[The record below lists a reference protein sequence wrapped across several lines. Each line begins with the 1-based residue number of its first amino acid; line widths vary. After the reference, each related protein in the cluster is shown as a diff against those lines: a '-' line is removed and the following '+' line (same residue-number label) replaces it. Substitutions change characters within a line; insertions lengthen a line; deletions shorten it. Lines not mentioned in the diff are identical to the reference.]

1 MVSDGSWAS
10 NNDTGFSFCFSSGPH
25 CVLLGGGWGS
35 WRGAMGVCDLPCFL
49 SDSEEQVET
58 VLWACVDPVELS
70 LRLLG
75 QSLLMDSSGV

>member
-1 MVSDGSWAS
+1 
-10 NNDTGFSFCFSSGPH
+10 
-25 CVLLGGGWGS
+25 
-35 WRGAMGVCDLPCFL
+35 MGVCDLPRFL

-75 QSLLMDSSGV
+75 QSLLMDSSGF